1 LVAIFAGLFQGVT
14 MHQYQDTWVKGKVTQ
29 RGERDCAPRYEVIRK
44 VAAKFRRPFTVL
56 DIGANLGYYSL
67 RLAEDFDCTVLA
79 VEGQVGPWLST
90 VLNQNQHPRVIAA
103 NRNMTLEDLRTLADV
118 EHFDLVL
125 GLSVTHHFDAPYAEV
140 LAQIRRLG
148 FATILELPTEDNA
161 CGQQSVKDTFIPDD
175 GEVLAW
181 HKSHLDG
188 PERPMVLLHD
198 ENRKLS
204 RSYWGSPID
213 DCAVTIEADYKS
225 KTKTMRGETSPWM
238 RGINLETWLQL
249 GPLFPSRDWVVKLL
263 ADAKPSKPH
272 GDLKT
277 HNIIF
282 QGDRVAVIDW
292 ADPRWAMQPDDA
304 LWRKLLERVRG

>member
-1 LVAIFAGLFQGVT
+1 M
-14 MHQYQDTWVKGKVTQ
+14 MHKYQDSWVNGEVVE

-44 VAAKFRRPFTVL
+44 VAERFERPFTVL

-79 VEGQVGPWLST
+79 VEGQVGPYLST
-90 VLNQNQHPRVIAA
+90 LLNRNQNQRVLAV
-103 NRNMTLEDLRTLADV
+103 NRNMSLHDLRTLADV

-125 GLSVTHHFDAPYAEV
+125 GLSVTHHFDASYEEV
-140 LAQIRRLG
+140 LTHFRRLG
-148 FATILELPTEDNA
+148 FATILELPTEADA
-161 CGQQSVKDTFIPDD
+161 CGQQSVQDTFIPGD

-198 ENRKLS
+198 ENRELA

-213 DCAVTIEADYKS
+213 GCAVTIETTYDT
-225 KTKTMRGETSPWM
+225 KTKTVRGETSDWV
-238 RGINLETWLQL
+238 RGINLETWLRL

-263 ADAKPSKPH
+263 ENGRPSKPH

-277 HNIIF
+277 HNVIL
-282 QGDRVAVIDW
+282 QGDAVQVIDW
-292 ADPRWAMQPDDA
+292 NDPRWSMQPDNY
-304 LWRKLLERVRG
+304 LWEELVERVKG

>member
-1 LVAIFAGLFQGVT
+1 
-14 MHQYQDTWVKGKVTQ
+14 MHKYQDVWVKGAVVE

-44 VAAKFRRPFTVL
+44 VAERFDRPFTVL

-79 VEGQVGPWLST
+79 VEGQVAPYFST
-90 VLNQNQHPRVIAA
+90 VLNKNQNPRVLAT
-103 NRNMTLEDLRTLADV
+103 NRNMSLADLQTLADV

-125 GLSVTHHFDAPYAEV
+125 GLSVTHHFDASYVDV
-140 LAQIRRLG
+140 LEQIRRLG
-148 FATILELPTEDNA
+148 FVTILELPTEDNA
-161 CGQQSVKDTFIPDD
+161 CGQKSVQDTFIPDD

-181 HKSHLDG
+181 HKSHLNG

-213 DCAVTIEADYKS
+213 ECGVTIETTYGA
-225 KTKTMRGETSPWM
+225 KTKTIRGETSDWV
-238 RGINLETWLQL
+238 RGINLETWLRL

-263 ADAKPSKPH
+263 EGARPTKPH

-277 HNIIF
+277 HNVIL
-282 QGDRVAVIDW
+282 QGDAVQVIDW
-292 ADPRWAMQPDDA
+292 NDPRWSMQPDGK
-304 LWRKLLERVRG
+304 LWEEIIERVKS